1 MAQPGS
7 EARMSKIIMPLVL
20 RPQISP
26 AVAAVACA
34 HGALAGYLRW
44 KDDPVVQ
51 EWASSVFFKR
61 IYSPTDLNI
70 WSAVQRWPGALVLTE
85 SRLDHLAVIAVFK
98 PCRWSSS
105 LPFNDLT
112 LYSE

>member
-1 MAQPGS
+1 
-7 EARMSKIIMPLVL
+7 MPLVL

-34 HGALAGYLRW
+34 HGSLAGYLRW

-51 EWASSVFFKR
+51 EWVFSVFFKR
-61 IYSPTDLNI
+61 IYRPIDMST

-85 SRLDHLAVIAVFK
+85 STLDHLPVIAVFK

-105 LPFNDLT
+105 LLFNELT
-112 LYSE
+112 LYAE